1 MVNVTRSEWSMYTV
15 HCILYIVQVKNGV
28 VQETWARS
36 DDSFKL
42 LFHVKNCQNCQKLTK
57 LSIFFSLKIIKIN
70 CQSYQNCWSGHVS
83 SITLWGCL
91 KVE

>member
-1 MVNVTRSEWSMYTV
+1 MVGSYQLNLYLIGNDGHFSSGYPMVNVTRSEWSMYTV

-57 LSIFFSLKIIKIN
+57 LSEF
-70 CQSYQNCWSGHVS
+70 V
-83 SITLWGCL
+83 
-91 KVE
+91 